1 MHGHFSIIGGHMPEL
16 PPKVYAY
23 DSICVPY
30 ESHKGLSFLSHM
42 DAICIPS
49 MSWNLS
55 PIIMCPMWILHMS
68 HTTPKGVKF
77 LSYMWSMWAF
87 IFCPGFCM
95 SCMWTCRQAY
105 RPGVYVSW
113 PVV

>member
-1 MHGHFSIIGGHMPEL
+1 MQGRFSIIGGHMPEL

-55 PIIMCPMWILHMS
+55 PIIMYPMWILHMS

-77 LSYMWSMWAF
+77 LSYIDTICGPLSSVLGSVCVA
-87 IFCPGFCM
+87 CGHAGRLRDRECM
-95 SCMWTCRQAY
+95 
-105 RPGVYVSW
+105 
-113 PVV
+113 